1 MICCHQR
8 VYKRRQGVLWPVKA
22 TVKDTAAAAAAAA
35 REQ

>member
-1 MICCHQR
+1 MICCHKR

-22 TVKDTAAAAAAAA
+22 TVKDTAAAAAVA